1 MTKKIKGKRKAF
13 IISKGKVLERSNNK
27 YKIKY
32 KVDGNR
38 KSDWFAV
45 TVVTPETQAEKIK
58 RKQKA
63 KMNTARKK
71 NTKQDVNGKMNFFS
85 SPGNPQKDY
94 VDENTNS
101 MFGGIKILQNEENVQ
116 YDFRKTIVEKDDKK
130 TKIKGEKKEN
140 QLYSNLK
147 NYLEKE
153 I

>member
-1 MTKKIKGKRKAF
+1 
-13 IISKGKVLERSNNK
+13 
-27 YKIKY
+27 
-32 KVDGNR
+32 
-38 KSDWFAV
+38 
-45 TVVTPETQAEKIK
+45 
-58 RKQKA
+58 
-63 KMNTARKK
+63 MNTARKK
-71 NTKQDVNGKMNFFS
+71 NTKQDVNGKMIFFS

-116 YDFRKTIVEKDDKK
+116 YDFRKTIVEKDHKK
-130 TKIKGEKKEN
+130 TKIKREKKEN